1 MNWVAMFPGQ
11 GSQQIGMGEELLS
24 LYPELLI
31 EKFENTLGW
40 SLEDII
46 SNGDEELI
54 KKTNIAQPYIFAIS
68 YCYGLETI
76 KKIGKP
82 RVGIGHSLG
91 EYTALTLANTLSYQD
106 ALKIISVRGKAM
118 QEAVEN
124 SNTTMAAVLTT
135 DLKQTIKAINELTLQ
150 GIDINI
156 SNYND
161 SSQIVIGGTIEDV
174 EFIKSD
180 PKSIQAKRIIPLEV
194 AGAFHSPTVSSAKVK
209 VAEVIEDIEFK
220 EGDFTV
226 YMNIDA
232 KPMTTETVKS
242 RLINQIDNSV
252 LFYDQ
257 ILNIEKIYSPDYWYH
272 IGPGNVT
279 VGMVKKSIS
288 SKGLGVI
295 NSISSLNEI

>member
-1 MNWVAMFPGQ
+1 VKWVAMFPGQ
-11 GSQQIGMGEELLS
+11 GSQQIGMGKELLS
-24 LYPELLI
+24 LYPDLLI
-31 EKFENTLGW
+31 DKFENTLGW
-40 SLEDII
+40 SLEEII
-46 SNGDEELI
+46 SKGDEELI

-68 YCYGLETI
+68 YCYGLEAI
-76 KKIGKP
+76 KKLGLPK
-82 RVGIGHSLG
+82 VGIGHSLG
-91 EYTALTLANTLSYQD
+91 EYTALSLANILSYQD
-106 ALKIISVRGKAM
+106 ALKIISVRGNAM

-124 SNTTMAAVLTT
+124 SNTTMAAVLTA
-135 DLKQTIKAINELTLQ
+135 DLNNTIKSIKDLATQ
-150 GIDINI
+150 GIEINI

-161 SSQIVIGGTIEDV
+161 SSQIVISGMIQDLDY
-174 EFIKSD
+174 IKSD

-194 AGAFHSPTVSSAKVK
+194 AGAFHSPTVSSAKKK
-209 VAEVIEDIEFK
+209 VSEVLESIEFK
-220 EGDFTV
+220 NGDFTV

-232 KPMTTETVKS
+232 KPMIIETVKN

-257 ILNIEKIYSPDYWYH
+257 ILNIEKIESPDYWYH

-295 NSISSLNEI
+295 NSISSLEKI